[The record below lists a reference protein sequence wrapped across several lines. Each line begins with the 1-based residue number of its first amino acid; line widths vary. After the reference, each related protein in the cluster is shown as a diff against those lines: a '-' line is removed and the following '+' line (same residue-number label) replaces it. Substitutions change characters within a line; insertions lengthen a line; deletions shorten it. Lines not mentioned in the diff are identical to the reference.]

1 MIARFNH
8 TSNDVSERIADITIV
23 YVSEHIA
30 DIAIVKKI
38 ICNDVRTY
46 SRYSNS
52 KENNTSNDVS

>member
-38 ICNDVRTY
+38 IPVMMLVNV
-46 SRYSNS
+46 
-52 KENNTSNDVS
+52 